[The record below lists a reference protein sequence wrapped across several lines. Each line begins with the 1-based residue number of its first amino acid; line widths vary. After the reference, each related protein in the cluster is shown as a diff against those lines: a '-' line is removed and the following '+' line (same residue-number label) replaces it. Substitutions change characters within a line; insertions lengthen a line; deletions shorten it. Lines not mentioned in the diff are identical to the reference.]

1 MKTYSTKAN
10 ARRAAKSQ
18 GLDLNTLDFFEL
30 EENAWTWRVLAI
42 DETSPEELSE
52 QGFTEDSEAA
62 LAEEAGQFGGDQ
74 VLAEEYEPSEEAIA
88 AELDK
93 EFIERC
99 GFAYCPDCGIH
110 LENGLLHFGDIVER
124 AGSPEKAFEQQ
135 KKEWSCM
142 ACNAEFGED
151 IIVGPAAEE
160 APKLN
165 KSTADRPCTLV
176 WNIADAMP
184 GAKRKEVI
192 EACVK
197 AGVAYYTARTQY
209 QQWKSL
215 QPK

>member
-42 DETSPEELSE
+42 DETSTEELSE
-52 QGFTEDSEAA
+52 QGYTEDSEAA
-62 LAEEAGQFGGDQ
+62 LAEEAGQLGGDQ
-74 VLAEEYEPSEEAIA
+74 VLAEEYDGPEVAEAEA
-88 AELDK
+88 
-93 EFIERC
+93 
-99 GFAYCPDCGIH
+99 
-110 LENGLLHFGDIVER
+110 
-124 AGSPEKAFEQQ
+124 
-135 KKEWSCM
+135 
-142 ACNAEFGED
+142 
-151 IIVGPAAEE
+151 